1 MEEISKELQEK
12 HRKEAVIKR
21 QKIKDLK
28 AKSLLEKQIGKLIL
42 DENPE
47 LLGIDRD
54 EALQLVRELFYR

>member
-12 HRKEAVIKR
+12 HRKEATLKR

-28 AKSLLEKQIGKLIL
+28 AKSLMEKRIGKMIL

-47 LLGIDRD
+47 LLGIDKD
-54 EALQLVRELFYR
+54 EALRLVREYFYR

>member
-12 HRKEAVIKR
+12 HRKEAALKR

-28 AKSLLEKQIGKLIL
+28 AKSLMEKRIGKMIL

-47 LLGIDRD
+47 LLGVDKD
-54 EALQLVRELFYR
+54 EALRLVREFFYR

>member
-12 HRKEAVIKR
+12 HRKEVALKR

-28 AKSLLEKQIGKLIL
+28 AKSLMEKRIGKMIL

-47 LLGIDRD
+47 LLGVDKD
-54 EALQLVRELFYR
+54 EALRLVREYFYR

>member
-12 HRKEAVIKR
+12 HRKEADIKR

-28 AKSLLEKQIGKLIL
+28 AKSLMEKRIGKMIL

-47 LLGIDRD
+47 LLGVDKD
-54 EALQLVRELFYR
+54 EALRLVREFFYR

>member
-12 HRKEAVIKR
+12 HRKEAALKR

-28 AKSLLEKQIGKLIL
+28 AKSLMEKRIGKMIL

-47 LLGIDRD
+47 LMGIGFEEIQR
-54 EALQLVRELFYR
+54 LIKKHIYM